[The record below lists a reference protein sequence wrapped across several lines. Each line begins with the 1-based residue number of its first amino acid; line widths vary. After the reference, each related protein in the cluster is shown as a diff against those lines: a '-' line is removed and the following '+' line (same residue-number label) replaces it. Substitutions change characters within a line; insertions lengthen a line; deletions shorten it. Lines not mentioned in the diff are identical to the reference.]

1 VLGKPYPRPVS
12 RWTGSW
18 LSGPVTDADD
28 DDQQW
33 RGERLGLPA
42 SGPGSVAG
50 FAPRLG
56 AIFVDW
62 LPCAIAALLL
72 TTNPGTSAL
81 AIFAV
86 LTVVSVTAFGRT
98 PGHAVAG
105 LRVAKLD
112 GSRPGFGPAVIRTAL
127 LCLAIPALLT
137 DADGRGLHD
146 RAAGTVVL
154 RTR

>member
-1 VLGKPYPRPVS
+1 VS

-18 LSGPVTDADD
+18 LSGPGVEADSDA

-42 SGPGSVAG
+42 DGPGSVAG
-50 FAPRLG
+50 FGRRLG

-62 LPCAIAALLL
+62 LPCAIAAQLL
-72 TTNPGTSAL
+72 TTNPGISAL
-81 AIFAV
+81 AIFAL

-105 LRVAKLD
+105 IRVAMLD
-112 GSRPGFGPAVIRTAL
+112 GARPGFGAAVIRTVL
-127 LCLAIPALLT
+127 LCLAVPALIT
-137 DADGRGLHD
+137 NVDGRGLHD
-146 RAAGTVVL
+146 RASGTVVVH
-154 RTR
+154 TR